1 MVQANPIIEAAGEGS
16 LLHVMFLAAP
26 PAPAERAAL
35 EGESFDPDVVRVVGR
50 EVYVWYRHGMGGS
63 TTATRLDR
71 IVRTLATDRN
81 WNTVNRLLLMARGAT
96 TAE

>member
-1 MVQANPIIEAAGEGS
+1 M
-16 LLHVMFLAAP
+16 
-26 PAPAERAAL
+26 
-35 EGESFDPDVVRVVGR
+35 
-50 EVYVWYRHGMGGS
+50 
-63 TTATRLDR
+63 TATRLDR